1 MRLKTLIVLL
11 VLTWVGTEGQFY
23 LLVVP
28 YTQRWKSMEK
38 YYNTKYFKTSK
49 LQSLKINKTKVRLGQ
64 SYIKKP
70 WYLTIALLR
79 NKKPNYMY
87 DMDVILLRNENV
99 CYAQWSFP
107 GKVNVNNN
115 RTISIHVSHVD

>member
-49 LQSLKINKTKVRLGQ
+49 LQSFKINKTKVRLGQ
-64 SYIKKP
+64 SYIKKT
-70 WYLTIALLR
+70 L
-79 NKKPNYMY
+79 
-87 DMDVILLRNENV
+87 
-99 CYAQWSFP
+99 
-107 GKVNVNNN
+107 
-115 RTISIHVSHVD
+115 VSYNCFAEK